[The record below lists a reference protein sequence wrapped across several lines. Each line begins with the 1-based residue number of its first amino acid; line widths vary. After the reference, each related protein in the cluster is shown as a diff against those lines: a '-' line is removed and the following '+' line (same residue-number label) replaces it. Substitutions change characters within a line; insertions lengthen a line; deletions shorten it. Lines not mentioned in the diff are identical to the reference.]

1 MKGARALAG
10 WLLVVA
16 STCAQAH
23 AHLQQATPA
32 DGSVLDAAPAQLV
45 LHFSEAAQLTTLS
58 IAKDGGAQQ
67 KLAPL
72 PEKPQATI
80 VVALPALTAG
90 HYVVTWRAVSADGH
104 LVPGQI
110 HFTLAR

>member
-1 MKGARALAG
+1 MKGARALGG

-16 STCAQAH
+16 GACVQAH
-23 AHLQQATPA
+23 THLQQATPA
-32 DGSVLDAAPAQLV
+32 DGSVLEAAPKQLV
-45 LHFSEAAQLTTLS
+45 LRFSEAAQLTALS
-58 IAKDGGAQQ
+58 IAKEGGAPQ

-80 VVALPALTAG
+80 VVALPALAPG

-104 LVPGQI
+104 VAPGQI
-110 HFTLAR
+110 RFTLTR